1 MMNEHSDSL
10 LSGIQQKKEQKRFPL
25 AHPARSGLPY
35 SIEST
40 CTAKRGTNK
49 SQGSIYPPMW
59 RTTGKKNATSRLG
72 ELALVGIE
80 YTYRGLILNLGALF
94 LMVQFLTH
102 TSAHPMSRA
111 AYESSIKLVDKKL
124 RKFHVGMAL
133 IFKDH
138 VLAFHS
144 HDLVFQPTWAFS
156 RDELPASAADFYSPK
171 WDFSSSLVTWMLS
184 RLGLDR
190 NGLACEV
197 IRAANDVFFGIGVY
211 TVIENFFLAG
221 KAAGNNLA
229 RRLSR
234 TSQC

>member
-1 MMNEHSDSL
+1 MPESRESECSFIICDEYFDPLLVQNGSL
-10 LSGIQQKKEQKRFPL
+10 PLEEKEQKRFPL

-35 SIEST
+35 SIDST

-49 SQGSIYPPMW
+49 SQGSIYPPI
-59 RTTGKKNATSRLG
+59 RLG

-94 LMVQFLTH
+94 LM
-102 TSAHPMSRA
+102 
-111 AYESSIKLVDKKL
+111 SSIKLVDKKL

-144 HDLVFQPTWAFS
+144 HDLVFQPPWAFS
-156 RDELPASAADFYSPK
+156 RDDLPASAADFYSPK

-184 RLGLDR
+184 RLDLDR

-197 IRAANDVFFGIGVY
+197 IRAANDVFFGIGF
-211 TVIENFFLAG
+211 I
-221 KAAGNNLA
+221 
-229 RRLSR
+229 R
-234 TSQC
+234 